1 MLEAI
6 RIENLTKIY
15 GRRRQRVVAVDSLNL
30 EVQAG
35 QVYGFL
41 GPNGA
46 GKTTTI
52 RMMLDLIRPTQGRV
66 CLYGRD
72 VRTAR
77 GVLSR
82 VGSIVEGAAA
92 YSHLTGRRNLE
103 VLARTGSHCD
113 PHRIEALLEQVGL
126 ADRSREYVKGY
137 SLGMK
142 QRLGL
147 AASLLSD
154 PDLVILDEPTNGL
167 DPAGIIE
174 VRQFIRRLVDE
185 QGKTVFF
192 SSHILGEVE
201 QVCDRVAI
209 IHKGRIVREGAVSDL
224 LASQSSLRIE
234 ATPLD
239 RAEAVLREYWDVSP
253 NGHTLTV
260 SAAHEDVPYIVRKLV
275 ENDIEVYQVASQR
288 QTLEEYFLSVT
299 QTQELE
305 TVEHA

>member
-1 MLEAI
+1 V
-6 RIENLTKIY
+6 LT
-15 GRRRQRVVAVDSLNL
+15 
-30 EVQAG
+30 
-35 QVYGFL
+35 
-41 GPNGA
+41 
-46 GKTTTI
+46 
-52 RMMLDLIRPTQGRV
+52 
-66 CLYGRD
+66 
-72 VRTAR
+72 
-77 GVLSR
+77 R
-82 VGSIVEGAAA
+82 VGSIVEGASA

-103 VLARTGSHCD
+103 VLARTGNQFD
-113 PHRIEALLEQVGL
+113 PQRIQSLLEQVGL
-126 ADRSREYVKGY
+126 ADRADEYVKGY

-147 AASLLSD
+147 AAALLCD

-192 SSHILGEVE
+192 SSHILSEVE

-209 IHKGRIVREGAVSDL
+209 IHKGCIVREGTVSHL

-234 ATPLD
+234 ASPMD
-239 RAEAVLREYWDVSP
+239 RAEAILREHWDISP
-253 NGHTLTV
+253 NGHTITV
-260 SAAHEDVPYIVRKLV
+260 SAAHEDVPRVVRKLV
-275 ENDIEVYQVASQR
+275 ENGIEIYQVASQR

-305 TVEHA
+305 SVEHA